1 MSVFQYEDYLRK
13 LKSSQQDYKVETLRT
28 QRKFLYSLWNHHQ
41 LWATN
46 TDNTE
51 VAALHTRAAN
61 LLQEIIG
68 QYDQLL
74 ERYYL
79 DNTGT

>member
-1 MSVFQYEDYLRK
+1 MSVFQYEDYLKK
-13 LKSSQQDYKVETLRT
+13 LKSSDQDYKVETLRT
-28 QRKFLYSLWNHHQ
+28 QRKFLYSIWNHHQ
-41 LWATN
+41 LWATT

-51 VAALHTRAAN
+51 VVAVHTKVAT
-61 LLQEIIG
+61 LLKEVID

-79 DNTGT
+79 DNAGT

>member
-13 LKSSQQDYKVETLRT
+13 LKSSQQDYKVETLRI
-28 QRKFLYSLWNHHQ
+28 QRKFLYSLGSHHR

-51 VAALHTRAAN
+51 IAAIHIVAAN
-61 LLQEIIG
+61 LIQEAID
-68 QYDQLL
+68 QCDQLL
-74 ERYYL
+74 ERYFL
-79 DNTGT
+79 DNPDV

>member
-1 MSVFQYEDYLRK
+1 MSVLQYEDYLTK
-13 LKSSQQDYKVETLRT
+13 LKSSGQDYKVETLRT
-28 QRKFLYSLWNHHQ
+28 QRKFLYSIWNHHQ

-51 VAALHTRAAN
+51 VAATHTKAAS
-61 LLQEIIG
+61 LLQEIID

-79 DNTGT
+79 EIKAL

>member
-1 MSVFQYEDYLRK
+1 MSVVQYEDYLRK
-13 LKSSQQDYKVETLRT
+13 LKSSGQNYKVETLRT
-28 QRKFLYSLWNHHQ
+28 QRKFLYSIWNHHQ
-41 LWATN
+41 LWSTN

-51 VAALHTRAAN
+51 VGAVHAKVGT
-61 LLQEIIG
+61 LLKEIID

-79 DNTGT
+79 DNAGP